1 MFIYSNEQNDTCI
14 NFSTKQWTCGRTDN
28 LQKKMFSVNFCVFF
42 GFLQRNSLTLIVG
55 VLCNGRIIK
64 RVNHDYGTPFRQILI
79 IATVPKRMKKL
90 GT

>member
-1 MFIYSNEQNDTCI
+1 MNKMTRVLIFPRNNGHAD
-14 NFSTKQWTCGRTDN
+14 GRITYK
-28 LQKKMFSVNFCVFF
+28 KKMFSVNFCVFF